1 LYFVGNFVT
10 EIYFYHQEVLIYVLS
25 MGVVWSSLFAFGFVI
40 PWEAYLGNIYPALT
54 EVSAISSWISLAPLF
69 AFGLVI
75 PWEAYLGNIYPA
87 LTEVSAISSWI
98 SLAPLFASGL
108 FIPWEAYLG
117 NIHPALTEVSA
128 ILRCISLAPFPPIL
142 SHIPIDQF
150 TAIYLDVIFV
160 TESDFG
166 RKSHILQQK
175 HKKAQRFW
183 VDFKIWIASNSHK
196 EKI

>member
-1 LYFVGNFVT
+1 MYANNKLYFVGNFVT
-10 EIYFYHQEVLIYVLS
+10 EIYFYHQEVLVYVWS
-25 MGVVWSSLFAFGFVI
+25 MGVVWSSLFAFGF
-40 PWEAYLGNIYPALT
+40 
-54 EVSAISSWISLAPLF
+54 
-69 AFGLVI
+69 VI